1 MHGPRDDE
9 TFLTPRERT
18 LVINIPKPEP
28 RRSGCDIH
36 GPAGCAMAVMGKA
49 SAPGRTKT
57 RLVPPLSA
65 AQAADLNTAF
75 LKDMIGN
82 LLRAGREM
90 PIAPYLAFG
99 PAGSEP
105 FFRSCLP
112 ADLPLIECSMPHF
125 GDCLYRAVISLLE
138 RGHGAACV
146 LNSDSPTLPTRLLV
160 AAARALA
167 QPEDGVVIGPST
179 DGGYYLLGVKRAHRR
194 LFDDI
199 EWSTPRVFAQT
210 LQRAAESALSVTILE
225 PWYDVDD
232 AEGLARLRTELAE
245 PSSGHYGAPCT
256 RAALSRLNVLP
267 GSACAVPAPVRA
279 DP

>member
-1 MHGPRDDE
+1 MAAGR
-9 TFLTPRERT
+9 
-18 LVINIPKPEP
+18 V
-28 RRSGCDIH
+28 
-36 GPAGCAMAVMGKA
+36 PAACAMAVMGKA

-65 AQAADLNTAF
+65 AQAADMNTAF

-82 LLRAGREM
+82 LLHAGRQT
-90 PIAPYLAFG
+90 PIAPYVAFG

-112 ADLPLIECSMPHF
+112 ANLPLIECSLPHF
-125 GDCLYRAVISLLE
+125 GACLDRAITSLLE

-167 QPEDGVVIGPST
+167 DPNDGVVIGPST

-194 LFDDI
+194 LVDEI
-199 EWSTPRVFAQT
+199 EWSTPRVFEQT
-210 LQRAAESALSVTILE
+210 LERAAQSSLGVTVLE

-232 AEGLARLRTELAE
+232 AQGLGRLRADLRVGVGTADGPYE
-245 PSSGHYGAPCT
+245 APCT
-256 RAALSRLNVLP
+256 RTALSRL
-267 GSACAVPAPVRA
+267 
-279 DP
+279 